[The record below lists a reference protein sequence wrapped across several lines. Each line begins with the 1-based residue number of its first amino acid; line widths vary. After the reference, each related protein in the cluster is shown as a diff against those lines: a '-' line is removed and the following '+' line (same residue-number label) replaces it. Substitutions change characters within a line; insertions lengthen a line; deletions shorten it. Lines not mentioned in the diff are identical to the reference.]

1 VASSYEARINL
12 IVQGEQKVKAL
23 QDRITALSKQLKEL
37 TKLDVGGTFEESLVS
52 GAISKL
58 RVARQGEIKAV
69 DGVVKGQRLINQNTE
84 SQLLKQLRLNAAVDL
99 YGRRLKALSRTDAG
113 DQKQFQGRIADI
125 QKAFTFFKDK
135 GSVQGVQAAATELG
149 RIVEYSREVNR
160 LETARL
166 KSQEKLRGFAAEISK
181 FKALG
186 LNTAKA
192 EKTFESFKVNAGTNK
207 YALAQKFNDILIRR
221 LRLLKD
227 ESRENA
233 RIAKQQ
239 FGASSPIRGAVDLID
254 SPINKAMGTKAA
266 VALAQQK
273 QQAAADELKALQGGT
288 KAAVALA
295 QQKQQAAA
303 DELKALQG
311 GTKSAVALAQQK
323 QQAAADELK
332 ALQDGTKSAV
342 ALAQQKQ
349 QAAADE
355 LKALQGGTKAAVSLA
370 RQKEKA
376 VADERDGAKQ
386 LERALLSLEMRRVQE
401 TNAMLDEKAAQV
413 ALNLERKKEPG
424 FFNSPGM
431 RPRAQKSKGPSF
443 REQLSDPSSKLGSAV
458 IGGGFPALMGG
469 GPGTIAGGAVGGI
482 LGGFAGSI
490 GGSAIGQFL
499 DMAVQKVQELG
510 NAFVLAA
517 GNYSAIREQGILFTA
532 ELEKQVL
539 LAKAQGNFGKAEQ
552 LAAGALTAQTG
563 DVGGKGTELVTT
575 KVNELQGAWSGV
587 TTTVGTLLGLLASPF
602 IGVITMILEGVQLI
616 AKAFNLVLTGIG
628 QVVRLIPGVAAEQDR
643 VAEEARKTNV
653 EYQNQLAELNKQIVA
668 ENNLLKIETAKNTI
682 VAAAFG
688 KSKEELVIAQ
698 KQAAAKERVLKFEQA
713 QEALR
718 RDAPTGT
725 AKLRSKLQQQLTTKN
740 RTFIEQEQT
749 LALASATE
757 LANAIKDHN
766 RKVADAKR
774 QYEQQYQDMV
784 RDASRAQADDDLA
797 AIRRLQD
804 ARIKMREQDLD
815 YIKRVQ
821 DEEIKAAQLVNK
833 QRSLTGGVNA
843 ALSGDPN
850 AELLNTVQTA
860 VNQYRTG
867 RLAVE
872 QDAAAAQKQIQL
884 QLQKT
889 DLAILRAKI
898 DNARRIARL
907 NEDSQIKIARINEAI
922 NKQNDAASRRK
933 FDAEKSSQLAALN
946 VLKLRETVEGIRA
959 QKFGADPNV
968 SEKDK
973 VFYKL
978 VEDAAVLNIN
988 EIESTRQKLVELFAS
1003 VPVSKLPGM
1012 AALPAR
1018 TDTTGNASAAESA
1031 AAEQLATYEKQI
1043 VNLKRINA
1051 LKQEDIALAEQILSP
1066 SSALLTQLNSIT
1078 QEQTKLVE
1086 GKQTYSNLI
1095 NTGVLPGLA
1104 AELQTIEAAR
1114 SVATA
1119 TVDALIAKLSE
1130 LAKDPLIKKFL
1141 EDEGVFGKGGAFGQ
1155 LGAVRGNVQTKA
1167 VTAVQGAEAAASPLS
1182 RTREEITKVQGELNT
1197 LLDPVNQVTK
1207 AAESIGTAF
1216 SDSFKGIIDGSMTA
1230 KEALASFFQ
1239 SVADHFLDM
1248 AAQIITKMIQMFVL
1262 QQALKIFG
1270 GALGGGGG
1278 FGAGGAG
1285 FGGSN
1290 AFSSFDAGGATAFG
1304 MPSLMAQG
1312 GFVTGPTNAII
1323 GEGGESEY
1331 VIPSSKMSAAMS
1343 RYSRGARGE
1352 GVIAGSG
1359 GDTSEAGGNATPVNG
1374 AIDVRYTVERI
1385 NSVDYVTA
1393 DQFQRGMQQ
1402 AAMQGAQRGEQ
1413 QALRQL
1419 QQNTSIRGR
1428 VGLR

>member
-1 VASSYEARINL
+1 MGFPV
-12 IVQGEQKVKAL
+12 
-23 QDRITALSKQLKEL
+23 ALSL
-37 TKLDVGGTFEESLVS
+37 
-52 GAISKL
+52 SK
-58 RVARQGEIKAV
+58 VEQQG
-69 DGVVKGQRLINQNTE
+69 
-84 SQLLKQLRLNAAVDL
+84 
-99 YGRRLKALSRTDAG
+99 
-113 DQKQFQGRIADI
+113 
-125 QKAFTFFKDK
+125 
-135 GSVQGVQAAATELG
+135 
-149 RIVEYSREVNR
+149 
-160 LETARL
+160 LETAAKKQEILQRMVATRQALVGLAANLQRL
-166 KSQEKLRGFAAEISK
+166 DQ
-181 FKALG
+181 
-186 LNTAKA
+186 N
-192 EKTFESFKVNAGTNK
+192 
-207 YALAQKFNDILIRR
+207 
-221 LRLLKD
+221 
-227 ESRENA
+227 
-233 RIAKQQ
+233 
-239 FGASSPIRGAVDLID
+239 
-254 SPINKAMGTKAA
+254 
-266 VALAQQK
+266 
-273 QQAAADELKALQGGT
+273 
-288 KAAVALA
+288 
-295 QQKQQAAA
+295 
-303 DELKALQG
+303 
-311 GTKSAVALAQQK
+311 SAVAIAD
-323 QQAAADELK
+323 AAGNQVRLK
-332 ALQDGTKSAV
+332 
-342 ALAQQKQ
+342 
-349 QAAADE
+349 
-355 LKALQGGTKAAVSLA
+355 
-370 RQKEKA
+370 
-376 VADERDGAKQ
+376 GAKLAERQ
-386 LERALLSLEMRRVQE
+386 GAEELEQALRSLEMRRVEE
-401 TNAMLDEKAAQV
+401 TNAILNEKAALV
-413 ALNLERKKEPG
+413 ALNLERKKEAG

-431 RPRAQKSKGPSF
+431 RPLPQKQKGPNF
-443 REQLSDPSSKLGSAV
+443 LEQLSNPSSKIGSAV

-469 GPGTIAGGAVGGI
+469 GPGTIAGGAIGGI

-499 DMAVQKVQELG
+499 DTAVQKVQELG

-517 GNYSAIREQGILFTA
+517 GNYSAIREQGLLFTA

-616 AKAFNLVLTGIG
+616 AKAFNLVLTAIG

-698 KQAAAKERVLKFEQA
+698 KQAEAKERVLKFEQA

-725 AKLRSKLQQQLTTKN
+725 AELRSKLQEQLTTKN
-740 RTFIEQEQT
+740 RTFIKQEQT

-757 LANAIKDHN
+757 LADAIKIHN
-766 RKVADAKR
+766 LEVAYAKR
-774 QYEQQYQDMV
+774 AYEQQYQDMV

-797 AIRRLQD
+797 AVRRAQD
-804 ARIKMREQDLD
+804 ARIKMREQELD

-821 DEEIKAAQLVNK
+821 SEEIKAAELVNK
-833 QRSLTGGVNA
+833 QRSLTGSVNA

-933 FDAEKSSQLAALN
+933 FDAEKSSQLAGLN
-946 VLKLRETVEGIRA
+946 ILKLRETLEGVRA
-959 QKFGADPNV
+959 EKLMGSQGAAPEFVAYQKLLSDIAQ
-968 SEKDK
+968 
-973 VFYKL
+973 
-978 VEDAAVLNIN
+978 LNIDS
-988 EIESTRQKLVELFAS
+988 IDSTIQEVKQLFAS

-1104 AELQTIEAAR
+1104 AELQTIEVAR
-1114 SVATA
+1114 NTATA
-1119 TVDALIAKLSE
+1119 TVDALISKLSE
-1130 LAKDPLIKKFL
+1130 LAKDPLVKKLL
-1141 EDEGVFGKGGAFGQ
+1141 EDEAVFGKGGALGQ
-1155 LGAVRGNVQTKA
+1155 LGVIRGTVQTKA
-1167 VTAVQGAEAAASPLS
+1167 AAAVQGAETAASPSS

-1207 AAESIGTAF
+1207 VAEGIGTAF

-1230 KEALASFFQ
+1230 KEALGSFFK
-1239 SVADHFLDM
+1239 SVADMFLEM
-1248 AAQIITKMIQMFVL
+1248 AAQIIAKQMTMIIL
-1262 QQALKIFG
+1262 QTILK
-1270 GALGGGGG
+1270 ALGAVGGGTATAANPEAYAVG
-1278 FGAGGAG
+1278 TGAAIEVAAKGASFANGIAKFASGGVVSSPTMFKFADGGTTRTGLMGEAG
-1285 FGGSN
+1285 PEAIMPLKRGADGSLGVQAN
-1290 AFSSFDAGGATAFG
+1290 GLREAMGRPPGGATTTPVLNMSFQSTTING
-1304 MPSLMAQG
+1304 
-1312 GFVTGPTNAII
+1312 V
-1323 GEGGESEY
+1323 EY
-1331 VIPSSKMSAAMS
+1331 VSRDQLEAAMAET
-1343 RYSRGARGE
+1343 RRQAAKEGASRGMDMTLDK
-1352 GVIAGSG
+1352 IQ
-1359 GDTSEAGGNATPVNG
+1359 
-1374 AIDVRYTVERI
+1374 
-1385 NSVDYVTA
+1385 NSPST
-1393 DQFQRGMQQ
+1393 R
-1402 AAMQGAQRGEQ
+1402 
-1413 QALRQL
+1413 
-1419 QQNTSIRGR
+1419 SR
-1428 VGLR
+1428 VGIR